1 MAQGTFQVI
10 FSGAI
15 IEHADIDMVKA
26 NVGRV
31 FSLDADK
38 VEKLF
43 SGRRLVLKKDIDQS
57 TAQRYKLTMQ
67 RAGALCEIEDTASQA
82 APAKQAATAQPA
94 DAKPL
99 TDEEEPGISVA
110 PVGITL
116 VESTPVPDANIDT
129 GTMDMAEVGITLG
142 DPEEFVE
149 AEFDLS
155 AMTMDAPG
163 EQLAEHEQVPDA
175 NIDTGTMDMAEVGIR
190 LAEQEEFVE
199 AEFDLSGMTMDAP
212 GERLVEHESVP
223 DADIDTGE
231 LSLSGD

>member
-15 IEHADIDMVKA
+15 VEHADPEMVKA

-43 SGRRLVLKKDIDQS
+43 CGRQLVLKKDIDQS
-57 TAQRYKLTMQ
+57 TAERYKLTMQ
-67 RAGALCEIEDTASQA
+67 RAGALCEIEDTAVA
-82 APAKQAATAQPA
+82 ADQEKPGTPEQTAEITPAASEGET
-94 DAKPL
+94 
-99 TDEEEPGISVA
+99 GFSVA
-110 PVGITL
+110 PAGITL
-116 VESTPVPDANIDT
+116 IESEPVPDADIDT
-129 GTMDMAEVGITLG
+129 GDMDMAEAGITLAE
-142 DPEEFVE
+142 PEEFVE

-163 EQLAEHEQVPDA
+163 EQL
-175 NIDTGTMDMAEVGIR
+175 
-190 LAEQEEFVE
+190 VE
-199 AEFDLSGMTMDAP
+199 P
-212 GERLVEHESVP
+212 ESVP
-223 DADIDTGE
+223 DADIDTGDMDMAEAGITLAEPEEFVEADFDLSGMTMDEVGEKLVEHERVPDADIDTSE